1 MHLLPP
7 HVYLQ
12 LLLGWGEHGLP
23 GAVCATVA
31 LSHIAAA
38 AAISWGLA
46 KFSHDSA
53 VFLGEPAESV
63 LNEALHVHASRQ
75 VSDELLVE
83 PPVIS
88 ANSIPPLLVSVW
100 RLLFRKVGGTKGYFI
115 KELEIQ
121 STRLLDCRLWN

>member
-1 MHLLPP
+1 
-7 HVYLQ
+7 

-38 AAISWGLA
+38 AAILGLA

-53 VFLGEPAESV
+53 VFLGEPGKSQGKRVQNIAC
-63 LNEALHVHASRQ
+63 HVHGKTRNVRSLNP
-75 VSDELLVE
+75 S
-83 PPVIS
+83 VIS
-88 ANSIPPLLVSVW
+88 ANSIPPLLASVW

-121 STRLLDCRLWN
+121 SARLLVGLYRLWN

>member
-38 AAISWGLA
+38 AAIRSPSSVT
-46 KFSHDSA
+46 K
-53 VFLGEPAESV
+53 LGDPAL
-63 LNEALHVHASRQ
+63 LNETLLSITSNNSLSGPLRKSADMSDRQ
-75 VSDELLVE
+75 DE
-83 PPVIS
+83 
-88 ANSIPPLLVSVW
+88 
-100 RLLFRKVGGTKGYFI
+100 
-115 KELEIQ
+115 
-121 STRLLDCRLWN
+121 

>member
-1 MHLLPP
+1 MGVAHGASDAVHLLPP

-38 AAISWGLA
+38 AAILGLA

-53 VFLGEPAESV
+53 VFLGEPGKSDE
-63 LNEALHVHASRQ
+63 NIALHVHG
-75 VSDELLVE
+75 
-83 PPVIS
+83 
-88 ANSIPPLLVSVW
+88 NSKQAKSSL
-100 RLLFRKVGGTKGYFI
+100 
-115 KELEIQ
+115 
-121 STRLLDCRLWN
+121 

>member
-1 MHLLPP
+1 M
-7 HVYLQ
+7 YLQ

-38 AAISWGLA
+38 AAILGLA

-63 LNEALHVHASRQ
+63 LNEALHVHGKSLTSSRWNPLSFRQLDSTTAGFRLAS
-75 VSDELLVE
+75 VV
-83 PPVIS
+83 
-88 ANSIPPLLVSVW
+88 
-100 RLLFRKVGGTKGYFI
+100 
-115 KELEIQ
+115 
-121 STRLLDCRLWN
+121 

>member
-1 MHLLPP
+1 
-7 HVYLQ
+7 
-12 LLLGWGEHGLP
+12 LLGWGEHGLA

-38 AAISWGLA
+38 AAILGLA

-63 LNEALHVHASRQ
+63 LNEALHVHGKSLT
-75 VSDELLVE
+75 SHLLGN
-83 PPVIS
+83 PSVIS
-88 ANSIPPLLVSVW
+88 ANSIPPLLASVW

-121 STRLLDCRLWN
+121 SARLLDCRLWN

>member
-38 AAISWGLA
+38 AAILGLA

-63 LNEALHVHASRQ
+63 LRSSSRSRQ
-75 VSDELLVE
+75 VSDEL
-83 PPVIS
+83 
-88 ANSIPPLLVSVW
+88 
-100 RLLFRKVGGTKGYFI
+100 
-115 KELEIQ
+115 
-121 STRLLDCRLWN
+121 